1 MERRRNNRSA
11 TNREVVAHDPASPI
25 KARILDLSVSGC
37 KALSD
42 SRQIAP
48 GVAVLI
54 DLSEN
59 TTIGGQVVW
68 RESDLFGVRF
78 DQNISVE
85 TVTLFTQDESVDIK
99 GESFVRDRFGRRL
112 PNLGAGTYLNCS

>member
-1 MERRRNNRSA
+1 LERRRNNRSI
-11 TNREVVAHDPASPI
+11 TNREVAAHVPASPI
-25 KARILDLSVSGC
+25 TARILDISVSGC
-37 KALSD
+37 KAQSD
-42 SRQIAP
+42 SRWIAP

-59 TTIGGQVVW
+59 RTIGGQVVW
-68 RESDLFGVRF
+68 READLFGVRF
-78 DQNISVE
+78 EQNISVE
-85 TVTLFTQDESVDIK
+85 TVALFTQGDSVDIK